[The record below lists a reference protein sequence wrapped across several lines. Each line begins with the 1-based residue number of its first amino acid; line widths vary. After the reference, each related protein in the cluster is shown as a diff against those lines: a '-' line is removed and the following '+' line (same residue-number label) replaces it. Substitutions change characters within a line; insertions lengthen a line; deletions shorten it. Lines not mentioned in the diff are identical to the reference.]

1 MLIGPSYLL
10 DLDTQHANFVMV
22 TVMVRMYGSI
32 YYVVTY
38 NLTAVGNASHVTV

>member
-10 DLDTQHANFVMV
+10 YLDTQHANFVMV

-32 YYVVTY
+32 YYVVKY
-38 NLTAVGNASHVTV
+38 NLTAVGNVGHVTV